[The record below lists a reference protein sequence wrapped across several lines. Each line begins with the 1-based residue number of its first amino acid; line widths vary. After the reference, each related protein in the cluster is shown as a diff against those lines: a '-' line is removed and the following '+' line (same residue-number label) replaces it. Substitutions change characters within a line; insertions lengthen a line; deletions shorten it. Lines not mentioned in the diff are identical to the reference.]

1 MKSIKA
7 VVKAKKSKIKKSS
20 EKNKNRNS
28 NRNNTYVTVRKQ
40 NKINKLKI

>member
-1 MKSIKA
+1 MKFIKG
-7 VVKAKKSKIKKSS
+7 VVKANKSKMKKSS